1 MDKMEKLYK
10 YDIIVE
16 KVGVEEVLAQLA
28 EEASELSQAALKLRR
43 KLTDKNP
50 TPTRIE
56 ICSDNF
62 TEEIADVM
70 LCLNIL
76 GWLTTYKR
84 TKIEEIKEYKLDR
97 WLERLKEVEENA
109 E

>member
-1 MDKMEKLYK
+1 MERLYK

-84 TKIEEIKEYKLDR
+84 GKIEEIKEYKLNR

>member
-84 TKIEEIKEYKLDR
+84 AKIEEVKEYKLDR

>member
-1 MDKMEKLYK
+1 MDKMEKLWK
-10 YDIIVE
+10 YDTIVE

-76 GWLTTYKR
+76 GWLTTYK
-84 TKIEEIKEYKLDR
+84 TGKIEEIKEYKLNR

>member
-28 EEASELSQAALKLRR
+28 EESSELSQAALKLRR

-62 TEEIADVM
+62 TEEIADVI

-84 TKIEEIKEYKLDR
+84 AKIEEIKEYKLDR
-97 WLERLKEVEENA
+97 WLERLKEVEENGD
-109 E
+109 